1 MSFSQARNFML
12 MSYGRYHTNT
22 THVFVFFFFNHQSVD
37 GVREAVTLLESYMLC
52 SRNQYCPFRIN
63 KSVIISKD
71 KVEFLS

>member
-1 MSFSQARNFML
+1 MDVTIGISLTFL
-12 MSYGRYHTNT
+12 L
-22 THVFVFFFFNHQSVD
+22 FFIMAPILD
-37 GVREAVTLLESYMLC
+37 GVREAVTQLESYMLC